1 MNLKDYRK
9 DFEEYVNNVSNEEF
23 EQELIESG
31 INKEKILLNPVSDL
45 WFWKDVP
52 KWKFVWW
59 DFQCHI
65 IIFFWK
71 LKMII
76 LRRDYK

>member
-1 MNLKDYRK
+1 M
-9 DFEEYVNNVSNEEF
+9 EE
-23 EQELIESG
+23 
-31 INKEKILLNPVSDL
+31 EKIVLKPVSDL
-45 WFWKDVP
+45 WLWKDVP
-52 KWKFVWW
+52 KWKFILWGI
-59 DFQCHI
+59 QYHI